1 MEFAPLR
8 YAIGTVTIWHGAIL
22 VAIMAMA
29 AYAHYGSNAG
39 NSGSAGLFPGLPLI
53 TLMIGWMYLLAAPV
67 VGQLVGDKYAF
78 AQVWPSALVLGGLM
92 AAGFLVAVFVG
103 NTGAIWGLRLRVLHR
118 WPESFRLLCLLR
130 HATGGRAH
138 FLPQALVGRAALGAA
153 RLHLALPPVSH

>member
-92 AAGFLVAVFVG
+92 AAGFLVAVFVIDG
-103 NTGAIWGLRLRVLHR
+103 KPMSATLAQFGVFAFVFFTAGLSLFVCFAYYVMPRVAGLISYPKLSWGVQL
-118 WPESFRLLCLLR
+118 
-130 HATGGRAH
+130 
-138 FLPQALVGRAALGAA
+138 
-153 RLHLALPPVSH
+153 